1 VRPPPGY
8 AGALLCNNAE
18 LATEFAGKVAR
29 SVLHSVAKA
38 DAGGKAELGSSSD
51 ESLRRLSAEV
61 RAIRRTGEGEPRLT
75 HGCARQ
81 VAALAALVSARGS
94 SLTVVHGSGS
104 SSNALVLGACVVG
117 GAAVLHMRGL
127 GMDNLLWVSRASFR
141 SGVSTLGAGL
151 QSVSVALARVRSAL
165 TERLDA
171 LSGRV
176 NEVASDV
183 ASTRA
188 GVESLGEQL
197 SAVEGK
203 LDDVSQK
210 QDFANRG
217 VYLLC
222 SAVSQAM
229 SKDGSSTG
237 PSDARDASKKLPP
250 NTDKTLLEMLAAP
263 SASGCSE
270 SAALMSQPLLMTG
283 TLQEQLAAIST
294 LAAVNL
300 NMTVGA

>member
-1 VRPPPGY
+1 
-8 AGALLCNNAE
+8 
-18 LATEFAGKVAR
+18 
-29 SVLHSVAKA
+29 
-38 DAGGKAELGSSSD
+38 
-51 ESLRRLSAEV
+51 
-61 RAIRRTGEGEPRLT
+61 
-75 HGCARQ
+75 
-81 VAALAALVSARGS
+81 
-94 SLTVVHGSGS
+94 VVHGSGS
-104 SSNALVLGACVVG
+104 SSNALILGGACVVVG
-117 GAAVLHMRGL
+117 GAALHMRGL
-127 GMDNLLWVSRASFR
+127 GMDNLLYVSRASFK

-165 TERLDA
+165 SERIDA
-171 LSGRV
+171 LSSRV
-176 NEVASDV
+176 GEVASDV

-203 LDDVSQK
+203 LDDVSAK

-229 SKDGSSTG
+229 SKDGGSTG
-237 PSDARDASKKLPP
+237 PSDARDASNKLAP
-250 NTDKTLLEMLAAP
+250 NADKTLLEMLAAP
-263 SASGCSE
+263 LSSGCSE
-270 SAALMSQPLLMTG
+270 SALLASQPLLMTG